1 MTKSFNIVLN
11 SSATSSYSG
20 DSFNAT
26 YYVNMDNFVSTL
38 DYKKAYEVS
47 IRFKS
52 KTNNEADAVDN
63 FYLLSA
69 NFGVSAQTQQNSTY
83 SSIVGIISR
92 YSETIGT
99 TKKIYYES
107 FPTDNSPVTLHSVF
121 NIATINIKITTEDMT
136 TTYDELPHYVCIL
149 HFKQVTD

>member
-1 MTKSFNIVLN
+1 
-11 SSATSSYSG
+11 
-20 DSFNAT
+20 
-26 YYVNMDNFVSTL
+26 MDNFVSTL
-38 DYKKAYEVS
+38 DYKKAYEVTV
-47 IRFKS
+47 RFKS
-52 KTNNEADAVDN
+52 KTDDEADAADN

-83 SSIVGIISR
+83 SSIVGILSR
-92 YSETIGT
+92 YAETVGV

-136 TTYDELPHYVCIL
+136 THYDNLPDYVCIL
-149 HFKQVTD
+149 HFKQVRD